1 MLVDLNETMKS
12 MVARGVKK
20 EDAFD
25 YMMEA
30 KEYKAPTLV
39 DKAIDNVAAARTRL
53 AKHGLGSAERRL
65 ARAKL
70 RATQATE

>member
-12 MVARGVKK
+12 MVAGGMSK
-20 EDAFD
+20 EVAFD
-25 YMMEA
+25 YMMGA

-39 DKAIDNVAAARTRL
+39 DKAIDNVASARKRM
-53 AKHGLGSAERRL
+53 AEHGLGSAERRL
-65 ARAKL
+65 ARAEL

>member
-1 MLVDLNETMKS
+1 MLVDLNETMMA
-12 MVARGVKK
+12 MVAKGMSKDV
-20 EDAFD
+20 AFD
-25 YMMEA
+25 HMMGA

-39 DKAIDNVAAARTRL
+39 DKAIDNLAAARTRL
-53 AKHGLGSAERRL
+53 AKQSLSSAERKL